1 MLKFKDAVVRSRR
14 VLEDVEQVEP
24 QSVRFEG
31 AELSDDERYWQITFS
46 YWHPNREEDRS
57 LNLASDL
64 FRKHT
69 TIKLRAQDGELFG
82 VKNVAA

>member
-1 MLKFKDAVVRSRR
+1 MLKFKDAVVRSREL
-14 VLEDVEQVEP
+14 LEDIQRVESQR
-24 QSVRFEG
+24 VRLEG

-46 YWHPNREEDRS
+46 YWLPDDQPLSTE
-57 LNLASDL
+57 LASDL

>member
-1 MLKFKDAVVRSRR
+1 MLKFKDAVARSREL
-14 VLEDVEQVEP
+14 LEDVQRVE
-24 QSVRFEG
+24 SRTVRLEG

-46 YWHPNREEDRS
+46 YWLEDES
-57 LNLASDL
+57 GPEAELASDL